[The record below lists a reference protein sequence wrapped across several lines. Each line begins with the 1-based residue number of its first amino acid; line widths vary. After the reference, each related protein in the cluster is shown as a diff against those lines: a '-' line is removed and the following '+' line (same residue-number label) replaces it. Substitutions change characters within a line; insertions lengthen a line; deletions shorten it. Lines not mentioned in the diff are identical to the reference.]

1 MNRILK
7 KIIFF
12 VLAAAMLIAFVGC
25 GEKGEETTKAPE
37 NEVKNT
43 KKIAFTFDDGPHA
56 PEEDLDT
63 GIYPYTEY
71 LLDRIETFGVKATFF
86 VLGSRAEQY
95 PEAIKRAVSLGCEI
109 ASHSYSHPSP
119 FDELSESKFNEEI
132 NKAETAIKAVTGEK
146 PTLFRPVGGA
156 ITEKQLKL
164 LADRGY
170 TSVAWSID
178 TNDWDGSKSYYYAEK
193 YPDDF
198 NAFVDA
204 KVNLILSEAYD
215 GGIILMHD
223 KSMSS
228 VIIFERAA
236 EKLIEDGYELVT
248 VSEIL
253 GNVTETPSAVIYMDK
268 NNYQTSRK

>member
-1 MNRILK
+1 M
-7 KIIFF
+7 
-12 VLAAAMLIAFVGC
+12 
-25 GEKGEETTKAPE
+25 ET
-37 NEVKNT
+37 
-43 KKIAFTFDDGPHA
+43 
-56 PEEDLDT
+56 
-63 GIYPYTEY
+63 
-71 LLDRIETFGVKATFF
+71 
-86 VLGSRAEQY
+86 Q
-95 PEAIKRAVSLGCEI
+95 
-109 ASHSYSHPSP
+109 
-119 FDELSESKFNEEI
+119 
-132 NKAETAIKAVTGEK
+132 
-146 PTLFRPVGGA
+146 
-156 ITEKQLKL
+156 
-164 LADRGY
+164 
-170 TSVAWSID
+170 
-178 TNDWDGSKSYYYAEK
+178 
-193 YPDDF
+193 PDKF